1 MERRAP
7 AALVVARELEVKALV
22 RRAHSHSPDTG
33 EADPLWPG
41 SQAVAVKIRVP
52 GAYGCFAAIS
62 TNRMRQ
68 GCVPRLIHA

>member
-1 MERRAP
+1 MG
-7 AALVVARELEVKALV
+7 VVPRELEVVALS

-33 EADPLWPG
+33 EAGPLWPE
-41 SQAVAVKIRVP
+41 SQAVAVKIHVP
-52 GAYGCFAAIS
+52 RAYGCFASIS